1 MDLAVLFKFSL
12 FLKNNYTEGDSVS
25 SKKKR
30 YKETLIEFKKNLDIV
45 KINKTIVKLYNL
57 PEKVHKNREALYHE
71 KS

>member
-30 YKETLIEFKKNLDIV
+30 SKETLIEFKKNLDIV

-57 PEKVHKNREALYHE
+57 LEKVHKNKEALYYE